1 MGSRDQASTAG
12 WHKRSLWV
20 VCVGIAIFLLVVLT
34 LPRAKPPRTDSGVDV
49 NTPDVE
55 WAGIDA
61 FNRGEYGKAVPLL
74 QEASYALRDSPAR
87 RGALLRMLRRAQSA
101 LPTQDGVAP
110 TTRAATTQRTPHAD
124 PIAGRIYEMSIRD
137 LGNFTYDG
145 AIPDDVR
152 RLSGARVRLSGY
164 MMPLTESAKVRQ
176 FDLMPSLSSCCF
188 NQPPGVEHVVRVT
201 CDRGVTTE
209 YSPDVVIVEGTLTV
223 GERRE
228 DGIVVSLFQVQAS
241 KVTPQG
247 K

>member
-1 MGSRDQASTAG
+1 MGGPDQASTAG
-12 WHKRSLWV
+12 RHKRSLGV
-20 VCVGIAIFLLVVLT
+20 VCVGIVIFLSVILT

-55 WAGIDA
+55 WAAIDA

-87 RGALLRMLRRAQSA
+87 RGALLRMLRQAQSA
-101 LPTQDGVAP
+101 PSTVGIAP
-110 TTRAATTQRTPHAD
+110 ATRPSMTQRTPHAELA
-124 PIAGRIYEMSIRD
+124 PGQICEMSIRE

-164 MMPLTESAKVRQ
+164 MMPLTESARVRQ
-176 FDLMPSLSSCCF
+176 FDLVPSVASCCF
-188 NQPPGVEHVVRVT
+188 NQPPGVEHIVRVT
-201 CDRGVTTE
+201 CDRGTAIE
-209 YSPDVVIVEGTLTV
+209 YSPDVVVVEGTLTV
-223 GERRE
+223 GEQRE
-228 DGIVVSLFQVQAS
+228 DGVVVSLYQVQAT
-241 KVTPQG
+241 KVTPAM